1 MLATAPALT
10 LADLW
15 PRTRVRTAALVV
27 AGAALT
33 ALCAQIA
40 VPVPGTPVPVTLQTF
55 AVLLTGAALGAGR
68 GAAAQALY
76 VAVGVLGF
84 PVYADGQGGWEA
96 ATGATAGYLVGFVV
110 AAALVGALAERR
122 QDRTV
127 LTAVPAMLFGSAV
140 IYTFG
145 VAWLTVH
152 LDVTAAR
159 AVELGLTPFVIG
171 DAAKLVVAGLALPA
185 AWRLADR
192 AGRDA

>member
-1 MLATAPALT
+1 MLATTPVVT

-33 ALCAQIA
+33 ALCAQIS

-122 QDRTV
+122 QDRAV

-145 VAWLTVH
+145 TAWLAVH

-171 DAAKLVVAGLALPA
+171 DAAKLLVAGLALPA
-185 AWRLADR
+185 AWKLADR
-192 AGRDA
+192 VDREA